1 MTILTF
7 ASSKGGVGKS
17 TLTGHLAAEAE
28 RHGAGPVAIVD
39 CDPQGSLAE
48 WWNSRAADTPL
59 FARADVRRLRQDLE
73 ALARQGI
80 ALVIIDTPP
89 ALLDVI
95 TAAIAAADLVVI
107 PCRPSPHDLRT
118 VGAVLELCQ
127 KAHKPH
133 VMVLNAVTAR
143 SRLAVDAA
151 EVLRSMAPALKT
163 VIHQRQLFASSMIDG
178 RTAGELEPRSTA
190 AAEITALWHELA
202 THLGLDGKESDD
214 GT

>member
-1 MTILTF
+1 MKILTF
-7 ASSKGGVGKS
+7 AASKGGVGKS

-89 ALLDVI
+89 ALIEVI
-95 TAAIAAADLVVI
+95 TAAIAVADLVVI

-118 VGAVLELCQ
+118 IGVVVAMCQ
-127 KAHKPH
+127 KANTPL
-133 VMVLNAVTAR
+133 VLVLNAVIAR
-143 SRLAVDAA
+143 SRLTGDAV
-151 EVLRSMAPALKT
+151 EVLRRTAPALKT
-163 VIHQRQLFASSMIDG
+163 IVHQRQLFASSMIDG
-178 RTAGELEPRSTA
+178 RTAGEIEPRSA
-190 AAEITALWHELA
+190 AAEEITALWRELS
-202 THLGLDGKESDD
+202 THVHLDR
-214 GT
+214 

>member
-1 MTILTF
+1 MKILTF

-48 WWNSRAADTPL
+48 WWNSREAQTPL

-89 ALLDVI
+89 ALIEVI
-95 TAAIAAADLVVI
+95 TAAIAVADLVVI

-118 VGAVLELCQ
+118 IGVVVAMCQ
-127 KAHKPH
+127 KANTPL
-133 VMVLNAVTAR
+133 VLVLNAVIAR
-143 SRLAVDAA
+143 SRLTGDAV
-151 EVLRSMAPALKT
+151 EVLRRTAPALKT
-163 VIHQRQLFASSMIDG
+163 IVHQRQLFASSMIDG
-178 RTAGELEPRSTA
+178 RTAGEIEPRSA
-190 AAEITALWHELA
+190 AAEEITALWRELS
-202 THLGLDGKESDD
+202 THVHLDR
-214 GT
+214 

>member
-1 MTILTF
+1 MRILTF

-17 TLTGHLAAEAE
+17 TMTGHLAAEAE
-28 RHGAGPVAIVD
+28 QHGAGPVAIVD

-48 WWNSRAADTPL
+48 WWNSREAETPL

-80 ALVIIDTPP
+80 ALIIIDTPP

-95 TAAIAAADLVVI
+95 TAAIAVADLVVI

-118 VGAVLELCQ
+118 VGVVVAMGQ

-133 VMVLNAVTAR
+133 VLVLNAVIAR
-143 SRLAVDAA
+143 SRLTGDAVD
-151 EVLRSMAPALKT
+151 VLHTMAPTLKT
-163 VIHQRQLFASSMIDG
+163 IIHQRQLFASSMIDG
-178 RTAGELEPRSTA
+178 RTAGELDPRSTA
-190 AAEITALWHELA
+190 AAEITALWQELS
-202 THLGLDGKESDD
+202 THLRIDRKE
-214 GT
+214 

>member
-1 MTILTF
+1 MKILTF

-48 WWNSRAADTPL
+48 WWNSRAAQTPL

-89 ALLDVI
+89 ALIEVI
-95 TAAIAAADLVVI
+95 TAAIAVADLVVI

-118 VGAVLELCQ
+118 IGVVVAMCQ
-127 KAHKPH
+127 KANTPL
-133 VMVLNAVTAR
+133 VLVLNAVIAR
-143 SRLAVDAA
+143 SRLTGDAV
-151 EVLRSMAPALKT
+151 EVLRRTAPALKT
-163 VIHQRQLFASSMIDG
+163 IVHQRQLFASSMIDG
-178 RTAGELEPRSTA
+178 RTAGEIEPRSA
-190 AAEITALWHELA
+190 AAEEITALWRELS
-202 THLGLDGKESDD
+202 THVHLDR
-214 GT
+214 

>member
-1 MTILTF
+1 MKILTF

-17 TLTGHLAAEAE
+17 TLTGHLAAEAT

-73 ALARQGI
+73 GLARQGI

-89 ALLDVI
+89 ALLEVI
-95 TAAIAAADLVVI
+95 AAAIAAADLVVI

-118 VGAVLELCQ
+118 VGVVVAMCQ
-127 KAHKPH
+127 KVQRPH
-133 VMVLNAVTAR
+133 VLVLNTVIAR
-143 SRLAVDAA
+143 SRLTADAID
-151 EVLRSMAPALKT
+151 VLHTMAPTLKT
-163 VIHQRQLFASSMIDG
+163 IIHQRQLFASSMIDG
-178 RTAGELEPRSTA
+178 RTAGELDSRSTA
-190 AAEITALWHELA
+190 AAEITALWQELSA
-202 THLGLDGKESDD
+202 YLRTHGKE
-214 GT
+214 